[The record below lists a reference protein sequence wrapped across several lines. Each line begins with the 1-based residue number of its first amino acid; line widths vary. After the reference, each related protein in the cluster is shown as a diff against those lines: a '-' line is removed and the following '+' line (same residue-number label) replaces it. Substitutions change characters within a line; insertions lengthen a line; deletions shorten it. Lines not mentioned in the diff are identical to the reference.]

1 MFLIRT
7 TNALK
12 YSSVKALTEVHS
24 TFDPSSS
31 LLITEIETLYAG
43 IGEVWANMLH
53 NVYAA
58 LVGAHGWSATAKT
71 NPDGTEGNIVYL
83 HLFLDALRL
92 QPCNPTR
99 PLIFSAFR
107 EYRVANCL
115 L

>member
-12 YSSVKALTEVHS
+12 YSSVAALTEVHS
-24 TFDPSSS
+24 AFGSSAYLCWS
-31 LLITEIETLYAG
+31 LRLRPFTG

-92 QPCNPTR
+92 QPCNPTSS
-99 PLIFSAFR
+99 LFFSGFH
-107 EYRVANCL
+107 ES
-115 L
+115 

>member
-1 MFLIRT
+1 MLLIRT
-7 TNALK
+7 TNPLK
-12 YSSVKALTEVHS
+12 YSSVNGLIKVHS
-24 TFDPSSS
+24 TFCRSTSVDRRDRDP
-31 LLITEIETLYAG
+31 LRRDWQG
-43 IGEVWANMLH
+43 VWANMLH

-99 PLIFSAFR
+99 SLIFSAFH
-107 EYRVANCL
+107 EY
-115 L
+115 